1 MTTVKR
7 NNQEGFSLVEALVAM
22 VLLSVGLLAAGLM
35 QIGSMKANA
44 NAAGRTFAVGLA
56 QSVLD
61 DLRSL
66 PVDDDLLDD
75 GTGDVDG
82 AGGLDDGMAAGGSPN
97 PAEAD
102 QSMGQVTG
110 SDGRNYTVF
119 WNVAQDVPVDGVK
132 TLKLFVYWND
142 SKFGLNKVIMT
153 TVLGGLYL

>member
-1 MTTVKR
+1 MTTVR
-7 NNQEGFSLVEALVAM
+7 NGKQAGFSLVEALVAM

-35 QIGSMKANA
+35 QIGSIKANS

-61 DLRSL
+61 NLRSI

-75 GTGDVDG
+75 GDGDGV
-82 AGGLDDGMAAGGSPN
+82 GGLDDGIAAGGDPT
-97 PAEAD
+97 PTDAD

-119 WNVAQDVPVDGVK
+119 WNVAQDVPVDGAK